1 MKEELPDKL
10 PPKDIDGTGV
20 SGPQGIGRNRLAAA
34 FAVAAVSD
42 MASVFLEFIPV
53 LQWIADGITAILL
66 FLILGR
72 RWAIL
77 PGLVAEAI
85 PGVAVFPFWILVV
98 AAVAMWGRVK
108 PKGDGGPPDSTRG
121 WTNRP

>member
-1 MKEELPDKL
+1 MKEGIPDKL
-10 PPKDIDGTGV
+10 PPKDVEGTKVPGL
-20 SGPQGIGRNRLAAA
+20 SGLGRKRLIAA
-34 FAVAAVSD
+34 FAVAAFSD
-42 MASVFLEFIPV
+42 IASVFLEFIPF
-53 LQWIADGITAILL
+53 LQWVADGMTALFL

-98 AAVAMWGRVK
+98 AAVAMWGKVK
-108 PKGDGGPPDSTRG
+108 PQGEALPRHRDLE
-121 WTNRP
+121 

>member
-1 MKEELPDKL
+1 MKEGIPDKL
-10 PPKDIDGTGV
+10 PSKDVEGTKMTGP
-20 SGPQGIGRNRLAAA
+20 SGLGRKRLITA
-34 FAVAAVSD
+34 FAVAAFSD
-42 MASVFLEFIPV
+42 ITSVFLEFIPV
-53 LQWIADGITAILL
+53 LQWMVDGVTALCL

-98 AAVAMWGRVK
+98 AAVAMWGKVK
-108 PKGDGGPPDSTRG
+108 PQGEALPRDRDLE
-121 WTNRP
+121 